1 MTQESTG
8 ESFQEL
14 YGQGTKLLHQNE
26 PQKAAVLL
34 EKAHDWNP
42 DHIDAALNLGGAFI
56 LLGRYK
62 DAVDLLEDVT
72 KREPNNPM
80 AWTNLGAAYLGNPV
94 LAGDEQQLQAIS
106 AFRRALKIHSTAPS
120 VAYNIGLIYRDR
132 HQWKDAAFW
141 FQEALKN
148 NPDDKDAERLYR
160 KMSDLLEEDESLAA
174 E

>member
-1 MTQESTG
+1 VTQESTS

-14 YGQGTKLLHQNE
+14 FGQGTKLLHQNE
-26 PQKAAVLL
+26 PRRAAPLL
-34 EKAHDWNP
+34 EKAHDLNP
-42 DHIDAALNLGGAFI
+42 DHIDAALNLGGALI
-56 LLGRYK
+56 LLGRFR
-62 DAVDLLEDVT
+62 DAVDLLKDVT

-94 LAGDEQQLQAIS
+94 LARDEQQLQAIS

-132 HQWKDAAFW
+132 HQWKNAAFW
-141 FQEALKN
+141 FQKALKN
-148 NPDDKDAERLYR
+148 NPDDKDAEMLYK
-160 KMSDLLEEDESLAA
+160 KMSALLEEDESLEA

>member
-1 MTQESTG
+1 VTQESTG

-26 PQKAAVLL
+26 PRKAAALL
-34 EKAHDWNP
+34 EKAYDLNP
-42 DHIDAALNLGGAFI
+42 DHIDAALNLGGALI
-56 LLGRYK
+56 LLGRFTS
-62 DAVDLLEDVT
+62 AVDVLEDIT

-94 LAGDEQQLQAIS
+94 LARDEQQLQAIS
-106 AFRRALKIHSTAPS
+106 AFRRALKIQATAPS

-132 HQWKDAAFW
+132 HQWKRAAYW

-148 NPDDKDAERLYR
+148 NPDDKDAEVLYR
-160 KMSDLLEEDESLAA
+160 KMSDLLGEDESLAA